1 MVGIICRPSLLS
13 LVCSFEFHVTGSGVE
28 TVRDT
33 PLFSLKLLLVLL
45 DHDFSSLS
53 GSCKRVSL
61 QNYYRQNIRKIKP
74 DISAGA
80 FGDLASG
87 IKALSVANT

>member
-1 MVGIICRPSLLS
+1 MVGICRPVLFTS
-13 LVCSFEFHVTGSGVE
+13 VCSFKSHVTGSGIE
-28 TVRDT
+28 AIRDT
-33 PLFSLKLLLVLL
+33 SLLRLKLLLVLL

-53 GSCKRVSL
+53 GSCKRVSP
-61 QNYYRQNIRKIKP
+61 QRYYRQNIRKIKP

-87 IKALSVANT
+87 IKALSVANP